1 VTRKKYDLQVLADNG
16 LRRGI
21 TTGSCATAGVKA
33 ALLLLEKDEL
43 HDSVKVSLPDSEYF
57 LDVEVKSVER
67 VNPDCAVARVVKYAG
82 DDPDNTDGAVIVAE
96 IRRNGQGVNTLAAGP
111 GVGTVTQ
118 PGIRVPVGE
127 PAINPVPRKMISK
140 AVEEVLDG
148 KANAGFDVI
157 IGCENGERI
166 AKRTFNERLGIIGG
180 ISILGTS
187 GIVEPMSLAAYQASI
202 EVYIR
207 VALGVD
213 ASRVAFMPGNIG
225 LSYAKRTLLL
235 PPQQIV
241 VIANFLGFSVNFTE
255 AYLKEQG
262 RVLDNLWI
270 LGHPGKLAKILDG
283 VWDTHSSKSDM
294 AMGAIARVAQDLGAG
309 ASMARGIM
317 ECKTVEGVIVF
328 LNEHPIGKEVW
339 KTVED
344 RCSAIIQEQVDRAGR
359 VVLRLFSMNGTP
371 IGHAIDEV

>member
-1 VTRKKYDLQVLADNG
+1 VTPKKYDLQVLADNG
-16 LRRGI
+16 LKRGI

-33 ALLLLEKDEL
+33 ALLLLERDEL
-43 HDSVKVSLPDSEYF
+43 HDSVNVSLPDSQYF
-57 LDVEVKSVER
+57 LDVEVKSVEK
-67 VNPDCAVARVVKYAG
+67 VDSDCAVARVVKYAG

-96 IRRNGQGVNTLAAGP
+96 VRRNGQGVNNFVAGA

-127 PAINPVPRKMISK
+127 PAINPVPREMIAK
-140 AVEEVLDG
+140 AVEEVLEG
-148 KANAGFDVI
+148 KTNSGFDLT

-187 GIVEPMSLAAYQASI
+187 GIVEPMSLASYQASI

-207 VALGVD
+207 VALGLD
-213 ASRVAFMPGNIG
+213 ATRVVFMPGNIG

-235 PPQQIV
+235 TPQQIV
-241 VIANFLGFSVNFTE
+241 IIANFLGFSIEFTE
-255 AYLKEQG
+255 AYLKEQD
-262 RVLDNLWI
+262 RSLDQLWV

-309 ASMARGIM
+309 ASMARAIV
-317 ECKTVEGVIVF
+317 ECKTVEGVVVF
-328 LNEHPIGKEVW
+328 LNQHPIGKQVW

-344 RCSAIIQEQVDRAGR
+344 RCSAIVQKRVERGGR
-359 VVLRLFSMNGTP
+359 VMLRLFSMNGTP
-371 IGHAIDEV
+371 LGHAVEEV